1 MEPEG
6 SSFRDNRINL
16 AGLQHLIQS
25 LGQNIF
31 KEVMEMKTIP
41 PTIREKVLQAWQQG
55 TRSEHQLA
63 EQFNLGRELITEII
77 SEGRAARA
85 LPINRQ
91 VLSMAQE
98 LYSVMPTEV
107 AGSFARKFEGITG
120 IRSGLLA
127 VPSM

>member
-1 MEPEG
+1 
-6 SSFRDNRINL
+6 
-16 AGLQHLIQS
+16 
-25 LGQNIF
+25 
-31 KEVMEMKTIP
+31 MKTIP

-63 EQFNLGRELITEII
+63 DQFNLRRELVTEII
-77 SEGRAARA
+77 SEGRASRA

-91 VLSMAQE
+91 VLSMARE

-120 IRSGLLA
+120 VRSGLLA
-127 VPSM
+127 VPSA